1 MSKARNLA
9 LASLAIGIVTV
20 ILITYNVGFS
30 EIFSL
35 IAKASL
41 LFIICYLITSLLIA
55 SMLTLKWKVIL
66 NAHGVDVPYH
76 RLFMYRLAGYSVSYL
91 TPSAHV
97 GGEPIRAYLLQTEK
111 VPINTAFSSV
121 IIDKAIELFTDIM
134 FFFFGV
140 LIILNSFTV
149 DPTTKIVILGISLAL
164 ILLVGIFIGGILGK
178 QSMFVTIFRFLR
190 LNKIKSLKAAEQNLA
205 DIERQIEEFYR
216 QRKDSFLIIFI
227 IMIVLWLLMFLEYR
241 FALLMLGEI
250 ASPIQIFLILTGVGL
265 AYSIPIPA
273 AIGTLEL
280 GQLSAAK
287 VLGLSATTAIGLA
300 FIIRARDLIWTVL
313 GIGILGINQLSFR
326 KLSKHTTDIDR
337 EFQQGKLL
345 KKRDKIDIQSE
356 KNPRLQR
363 ILSRWKYSAKK
374 RYK

>member
-9 LASLAIGIVTV
+9 LVSLAIGIITV

-30 EIFSL
+30 EILSL
-35 IAKASL
+35 LARASL
-41 LFIICYLITSLLIA
+41 LFIVCYLVTSLLIA

-66 NAHGVDVPYH
+66 NAHGVDVPYN

-121 IIDKAIELFTDIM
+121 IIDKAIEIFTDIM

-149 DPTTKIVILGISLAL
+149 EPTMKIIILGISLGL

-178 QSMFVTIFRFLR
+178 QSMFVSIFRFLR

-227 IMIVLWLLMFLEYR
+227 IMIILWGLMFLEYR
-241 FALLMLGEI
+241 FALLMLAEV
-250 ASPIQIFLILTGVGL
+250 ASPVQIFLILTGVGL

-273 AIGTLEL
+273 AVGTLEL

-313 GIGILGINQLSFR
+313 GIIFLGINQLSFR
-326 KLSKHTTDIDR
+326 KLSRHTKNLDR
-337 EFQQGKLL
+337 EFQEGKIIRKRDNIDIKSERNPHL
-345 KKRDKIDIQSE
+345 KK
-356 KNPRLQR
+356 
-363 ILSRWKYSAKK
+363 ILSRWKYK
-374 RYK
+374 RTRSK